1 MRKTCATQRAIR
13 YQELPQVS
21 AKAKMMPFNPGD
33 VVTLAL
39 LGAVDNKRRP
49 AVVVS
54 TRLYH
59 AHRPDVVVAVL
70 TTQIG
75 KATAPTD
82 YLLQDW
88 TQAGLRQPST
98 FCSYIVTAH
107 HDDMRLISHLQSA
120 RLARQSS
127 LLTPFGLA
135 FS

>member
-1 MRKTCATQRAIR
+1 
-13 YQELPQVS
+13 
-21 AKAKMMPFNPGD
+21 MMPFNPGD

-39 LGAVDNKRRP
+39 SGAVDNKRRP

-59 AHRPDVVVAVL
+59 AHRPDVVVAVR

-88 TQAGLRQPST
+88 TQAGLRQPSA
-98 FCSYIVTAH
+98 FRSYIVTAH
-107 HDDMRLISHLQSA
+107 HDDMRLIGHLSPRDWQGSQA
-120 RLARQSS
+120 CLH
-127 LLTPFGLA
+127 LGLA